1 MRLRMVRCTNIIVRR
16 SMELPPWEESAM
28 SNVWKTKYGSRRV
41 RVEPPTLDEAVFA
54 ARGLT
59 DDPNEQAQIAASL
72 MGMPVDKVKVAVL
85 KASQRKD
92 VNRVTFTKRGNT
104 ERAVIVERKVTRRFG
119 VRPGSYRPL
128 G

>member
-1 MRLRMVRCTNIIVRR
+1 MLCVAVWI
-16 SMELPPWEESAM
+16 SPWEESAM
-28 SNVWKTKYGSRRV
+28 SKVWHTKYGSRRV

-59 DDPNEQAQIAASL
+59 DDPDEQAEIAASL
-72 MGMPVDKVKVAVL
+72 MVAVL

-119 VRPGSYRPL
+119 ARPGSYRPL

>member
-1 MRLRMVRCTNIIVRR
+1 MYSAQCR
-16 SMELPPWEESAM
+16 PWEESAM
-28 SNVWKTKYGSRRV
+28 SKVWHTKYGSRRV

-59 DDPNEQAQIAASL
+59 DDPNEQAEIAASL
-72 MGMPVDKVKVAVL
+72 MGMPVEKVKVAVL

-104 ERAVIVERKVTRRFG
+104 ERAVVVERKVTRRFG
-119 VRPGSYRPL
+119 ARPGSYRPL

>member
-1 MRLRMVRCTNIIVRR
+1 V
-16 SMELPPWEESAM
+16 SK
-28 SNVWKTKYGSRRV
+28 VWHTKYGSRRV
-41 RVEPPTLDEAVFA
+41 RVEPPTLDEAIFA

-59 DDPNEQAQIAASL
+59 DDPNEQAEIAASL
-72 MGMPVDKVKVAVL
+72 MGMPVEKVKVAVL

-104 ERAVIVERKVTRRFG
+104 ERAVVVERKVTRRFG

>member
-1 MRLRMVRCTNIIVRR
+1 MLCVAVWI
-16 SMELPPWEESAM
+16 SPWEESAM
-28 SNVWKTKYGSRRV
+28 SKVWHTKYGSRRV

-59 DDPNEQAQIAASL
+59 DDPDEQAEIAASL
-72 MGMPVDKVKVAVL
+72 MGMPVEKVKVAVL

-92 VNRVTFTKRGNT
+92 VNRVT
-104 ERAVIVERKVTRRFG
+104 RRFG
-119 VRPGSYRPL
+119 ARPGSYRPL